1 MSDENMSGSPLTT
14 DEALEHLVSLI
25 RKLFNDKI
33 VEMKETQIKRRF
45 EKELFTVLRTL
56 AEEPSSDIAESAIWV
71 QRLVYEI
78 LTQYVMF
85 YGLQPGVELPIE
97 AGSNMTDDEKV
108 SAILRQGIIPN
119 SWPYPQ
125 SVPF

>member
-1 MSDENMSGSPLTT
+1 MSVSPLTT

-56 AEEPSSDIAESAIWV
+56 AEEPSSDIAESAVWV

-85 YGLQPGVELPIE
+85 YSLQPGAELPIV

-108 SAILRQGIIPN
+108 SAILRQEIIPN

>member
-1 MSDENMSGSPLTT
+1 
-14 DEALEHLVSLI
+14 
-25 RKLFNDKI
+25 
-33 VEMKETQIKRRF
+33 MKQTQIRRRF
-45 EKELFTVLRTL
+45 EKELFVVLHTL
-56 AEEPSSDIAESAIWV
+56 AEKPTSNIDECPVWV

-85 YGLQPGVELPIE
+85 YGLQPGVALSM
-97 AGSNMTDDEKV
+97 ALQSGMTDDDMI
-108 SAILRQGIIPN
+108 SALLYKEIIPN

>member
-85 YGLQPGVELPIE
+85 YSLQPGIELPIE
-97 AGSNMTDDEKV
+97 VGSNMTDDEKV
-108 SAILRQGIIPN
+108 SAILGQEIIPN